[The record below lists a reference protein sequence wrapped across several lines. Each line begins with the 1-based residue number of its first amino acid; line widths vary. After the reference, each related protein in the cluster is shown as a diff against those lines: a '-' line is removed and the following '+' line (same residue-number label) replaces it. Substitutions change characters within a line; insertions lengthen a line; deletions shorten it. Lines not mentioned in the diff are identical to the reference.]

1 MQMKEALFIVLFLV
15 PLCSTMKRV
24 YIDDSLYTLN
34 TNSGDNYFYMDLFYA
49 TIFDLYFYLD
59 DSSYGLTIPIEYCV
73 TDSYPGSSDSFSC
86 DYKTLYT
93 SRTSGSLKYFKVT
106 SYYLS
111 SYRYIVVKYTG
122 SNPGGYLYAKAS
134 YDDDIFD
141 IVGTTLSI
149 VSIVC
154 IVIGCI
160 VFVSILITVLCCVFR
175 RRRIYGGVGYVP
187 PQPAVVITTPL
198 NPY

>member
-24 YIDDSLYTLN
+24 YIDDSVYTLN
-34 TNSGDNYFYMDLFYA
+34 TNSGDNYFYMDLIHA

-59 DSSYGLTIPIEYCV
+59 DSSYGLKTPIEYCV
-73 TDSYPGSSDSFSC
+73 TDSYPGNSDSFSC
-86 DYKTLYT
+86 NYKTLYT
-93 SRTSGSLKYFKVT
+93 SSTSGSLKYFKVT

-111 SYRYIVVKYTG
+111 AYRYIVLKYTG

-134 YDDDIFD
+134 YDDIFD

-175 RRRIYGGVGYVP
+175 RRRIYGGVGYIP

>member
-24 YIDDSLYTLN
+24 YIDDSVYTLN

-59 DSSYGLTIPIEYCV
+59 DSSYGLTLPIEYCV
-73 TDSYPGSSDSFSC
+73 TDSYPGNSDSFSC
-86 DYKTLYT
+86 NYKTLYT
-93 SRTSGSLKYFKVT
+93 SSTSGSLKYFKVT

-134 YDDDIFD
+134 YDDIFD

>member
-24 YIDDSLYTLN
+24 YIDDSVHTIN

-73 TDSYPGSSDSFSC
+73 TDSYPGNSDSFSC
-86 DYKTLYT
+86 NYKTLYT
-93 SRTSGSLKYFKVT
+93 SSTSGSLKYFKVT

-111 SYRYIVVKYTG
+111 AYRYIVLKYTG

-134 YDDDIFD
+134 YDDIFD

>member
-1 MQMKEALFIVLFLV
+1 MQMKEALFLVLFLV

-59 DSSYGLTIPIEYCV
+59 DSSYGLTTPIEYCV
-73 TDSYPGSSDSFSC
+73 TDSYPGNSDSFSC
-86 DYKTLYT
+86 NYKTLYT
-93 SRTSGSLKYFKVT
+93 YSTSGSLKYFKVT

-111 SYRYIVVKYTG
+111 AYRYIVLKYTG

-134 YDDDIFD
+134 YDDIFD

>member
-24 YIDDSLYTLN
+24 YIDDSVYTLN

-59 DSSYGLTIPIEYCV
+59 DSSYGLTTPIEYCV
-73 TDSYPGSSDSFSC
+73 TDSYPGNSDSFSC
-86 DYKTLYT
+86 NYKTLYT
-93 SRTSGSLKYFKVT
+93 YSTSGSLKYFKVT

-111 SYRYIVVKYTG
+111 AYRYIVLKYTG

-134 YDDDIFD
+134 YDDIFD

>member
-1 MQMKEALFIVLFLV
+1 MQMKEALFLVLFLV

-24 YIDDSLYTLN
+24 YIDDNLYTLN
-34 TNSGDNYFYMDLFYA
+34 TNSGDNYFYMDLIYA

-106 SYYLS
+106 SFYLS
-111 SYRYIVVKYTG
+111 AYRYIVVKYTG

-134 YDDDIFD
+134 YDDIFD

>member
-1 MQMKEALFIVLFLV
+1 MKEALFIVLFLV

-24 YIDDSLYTLN
+24 YIDDSVYTLN

-59 DSSYGLTIPIEYCV
+59 DSSYGLTTPIEYCV
-73 TDSYPGSSDSFSC
+73 TDSYPGNSDSFSC
-86 DYKTLYT
+86 NYKTLYT
-93 SRTSGSLKYFKVT
+93 SSTSGSLKYFKVT

-111 SYRYIVVKYTG
+111 AYRYIVLKYTG

-134 YDDDIFD
+134 YDDIFD

>member
-24 YIDDSLYTLN
+24 YIDDSVYTLN

-73 TDSYPGSSDSFSC
+73 TDSYPGNSDSFSC
-86 DYKTLYT
+86 NYKTLYT
-93 SRTSGSLKYFKVT
+93 SSTSGSLKYFKVT

-134 YDDDIFD
+134 YDDIFD

>member
-24 YIDDSLYTLN
+24 YIDDSVHTIN

-73 TDSYPGSSDSFSC
+73 TDSYPGNSDSFSC
-86 DYKTLYT
+86 NYKTLYT
-93 SRTSGSLKYFKVT
+93 SSTSGSLKYFKVT

-134 YDDDIFD
+134 YDDIFD

>member
-1 MQMKEALFIVLFLV
+1 MQMKEALFLVLFLV

-24 YIDDSLYTLN
+24 YIDDSVYTLN

-59 DSSYGLTIPIEYCV
+59 DSSYGLITPIEYCV
-73 TDSYPGSSDSFSC
+73 TDSYPGNSDSFSC
-86 DYKTLYT
+86 NYKTLYT
-93 SRTSGSLKYFKVT
+93 SSTSGSLKYFKVT

-111 SYRYIVVKYTG
+111 AYRYIVLKYTG

-134 YDDDIFD
+134 YDDIFD

>member
-1 MQMKEALFIVLFLV
+1 MQMKEALFLVLFLV

-59 DSSYGLTIPIEYCV
+59 DSSYGLTLPIEYCV
-73 TDSYPGSSDSFSC
+73 TDSYPGNSDSFSC
-86 DYKTLYT
+86 NYKTLYT
-93 SRTSGSLKYFKVT
+93 SSTSGSLKYFKVT
-106 SYYLS
+106 SFYLS
-111 SYRYIVVKYTG
+111 AYRYIVVKYTG

-134 YDDDIFD
+134 YDDIFD

>member
-1 MQMKEALFIVLFLV
+1 MKEALFLVLFLV

-24 YIDDSLYTLN
+24 YIDDSVYTLN

-59 DSSYGLTIPIEYCV
+59 DSSYGLTLPIEYCV
-73 TDSYPGSSDSFSC
+73 TDSYPGNSDSFSC
-86 DYKTLYT
+86 NYKTLYT

-134 YDDDIFD
+134 YDDIFD

-187 PQPAVVITTPL
+187 PQPAVVISTPL

>member
-1 MQMKEALFIVLFLV
+1 MQMKEALFLVLFLV

-59 DSSYGLTIPIEYCV
+59 DSSYGLTTPIEYCV
-73 TDSYPGSSDSFSC
+73 TDSYPGNSDSFSC
-86 DYKTLYT
+86 NYKTLYT
-93 SRTSGSLKYFKVT
+93 YSTSGSLKYFKVT

-111 SYRYIVVKYTG
+111 AYRYIVVKYTG

-134 YDDDIFD
+134 YDDIFD

>member
-24 YIDDSLYTLN
+24 YIDDSVYTLN

-59 DSSYGLTIPIEYCV
+59 DSSYGLTTPIEYCV
-73 TDSYPGSSDSFSC
+73 TDSYPGNSDSFSC
-86 DYKTLYT
+86 NYKTLYT

-111 SYRYIVVKYTG
+111 AYRYIVLKYTG

-134 YDDDIFD
+134 YDDIFD

>member
-24 YIDDSLYTLN
+24 YIDDSVYTLN

-59 DSSYGLTIPIEYCV
+59 DSSYGLTLPIEYCV
-73 TDSYPGSSDSFSC
+73 TDSYPGNSDSFSC
-86 DYKTLYT
+86 NYKTLYT
-93 SRTSGSLKYFKVT
+93 SSTSGSLKYFKVT

-111 SYRYIVVKYTG
+111 AYRYIVLKYTG

-134 YDDDIFD
+134 YDDIFD

>member
-1 MQMKEALFIVLFLV
+1 MQMKEALFLVLFLV

-24 YIDDSLYTLN
+24 YIDDSVYTLN

-59 DSSYGLTIPIEYCV
+59 DSSYGLTTPIEYCV
-73 TDSYPGSSDSFSC
+73 TDSYPGNSDSFSC
-86 DYKTLYT
+86 NYKTLYT
-93 SRTSGSLKYFKVT
+93 SSTSGSLKYFKVT

-134 YDDDIFD
+134 YDDIFD

>member
-24 YIDDSLYTLN
+24 YIDDSVYTLN

-59 DSSYGLTIPIEYCV
+59 DSSYGLTTPIEYCV
-73 TDSYPGSSDSFSC
+73 TDSYPGNSDSFSC
-86 DYKTLYT
+86 NYKTLYT
-93 SRTSGSLKYFKVT
+93 YSTSGSLKYFKVT

-134 YDDDIFD
+134 YDDIFD

>member
-1 MQMKEALFIVLFLV
+1 MQMKEALFLVLFLV

-24 YIDDSLYTLN
+24 YIDDSLHTLN
-34 TNSGDNYFYMDLFYA
+34 TNSGDNYFYMDLIYA

-106 SYYLS
+106 SFYLS
-111 SYRYIVVKYTG
+111 AYRYIVVKYTG

-134 YDDDIFD
+134 YDDIFD

>member
-1 MQMKEALFIVLFLV
+1 MQMKEALFLVLFLV

-24 YIDDSLYTLN
+24 YIDDSVYTLN

-59 DSSYGLTIPIEYCV
+59 DSSYGLTLPIEYCV
-73 TDSYPGSSDSFSC
+73 TDSYPGNSDSFSC
-86 DYKTLYT
+86 NYKTLYT

-111 SYRYIVVKYTG
+111 AYRYIVLKYTG

-134 YDDDIFD
+134 YDDIFD

-160 VFVSILITVLCCVFR
+160 VFVSILITILCCVFR

>member
-1 MQMKEALFIVLFLV
+1 MQMKEALFLVLFLV

-24 YIDDSLYTLN
+24 YIDDSVYTLN

-59 DSSYGLTIPIEYCV
+59 DSSYGLKTPIEYCV
-73 TDSYPGSSDSFSC
+73 TDSYPGNSDSFSC
-86 DYKTLYT
+86 NYKTLYT
-93 SRTSGSLKYFKVT
+93 YSTSGSLKYFKVT

-111 SYRYIVVKYTG
+111 AYRYIVLKYTG

-134 YDDDIFD
+134 YDDIFD

>member
-1 MQMKEALFIVLFLV
+1 MQMKQALFLVLFLV

-24 YIDDSLYTLN
+24 YIDDSVHTIN

-59 DSSYGLTIPIEYCV
+59 DSSYGLTTPIEYCV
-73 TDSYPGSSDSFSC
+73 TDSYPGNSDSFSC
-86 DYKTLYT
+86 NYKTLYT

-111 SYRYIVVKYTG
+111 AYRYIVLKYTG

-134 YDDDIFD
+134 YDDIFD

-160 VFVSILITVLCCVFR
+160 VFVSILITILCCVFR

>member
-24 YIDDSLYTLN
+24 YIDDSVHTIN

-59 DSSYGLTIPIEYCV
+59 DSSYGLTTPIEYCV
-73 TDSYPGSSDSFSC
+73 TDSYPGNSDSFSC
-86 DYKTLYT
+86 NYKTLYT
-93 SRTSGSLKYFKVT
+93 SSTSGSLKYFKVT

-134 YDDDIFD
+134 YDDIFD

>member
-24 YIDDSLYTLN
+24 YIDDSVYTLN

-59 DSSYGLTIPIEYCV
+59 DSSYGLTTPIEYCV
-73 TDSYPGSSDSFSC
+73 TDSYPGNSDSFSC
-86 DYKTLYT
+86 NYKTLYT
-93 SRTSGSLKYFKVT
+93 SSTSGSLKYFKVT

-111 SYRYIVVKYTG
+111 AYRYIVLKYTG

-134 YDDDIFD
+134 YDDIFD

>member
-24 YIDDSLYTLN
+24 YIDDSVYTLN

-59 DSSYGLTIPIEYCV
+59 DSSYGLTTPIEYCV
-73 TDSYPGSSDSFSC
+73 TDSYPGNSDSFSC
-86 DYKTLYT
+86 NYKTLYT
-93 SRTSGSLKYFKVT
+93 SSTSGSLKYFKVT

-111 SYRYIVVKYTG
+111 AYRYIVVKYTG

-134 YDDDIFD
+134 YDDIFD

>member
-1 MQMKEALFIVLFLV
+1 MQMKQALFLVLFLV

-73 TDSYPGSSDSFSC
+73 TDSYPGNSDSFSC
-86 DYKTLYT
+86 NYKTLYT
-93 SRTSGSLKYFKVT
+93 SSTSGSLKYFKVT

-111 SYRYIVVKYTG
+111 AYRYIVLKYTG

-134 YDDDIFD
+134 YDDIFD

>member
-1 MQMKEALFIVLFLV
+1 MQMKEALFLVLFLV

-24 YIDDSLYTLN
+24 YIDDSVYTLN
-34 TNSGDNYFYMDLFYA
+34 TNSGDNYFYMDLIHA

-59 DSSYGLTIPIEYCV
+59 DSSYGLKTPIEYCV
-73 TDSYPGSSDSFSC
+73 TDSYPGNSDSFSC
-86 DYKTLYT
+86 NYKTLYT
-93 SRTSGSLKYFKVT
+93 SSTSGSLKYFKVT

-111 SYRYIVVKYTG
+111 AYRYIVVKYTG

-134 YDDDIFD
+134 YDDIFD

-175 RRRIYGGVGYVP
+175 RRRIYGGVGYIP

>member
-1 MQMKEALFIVLFLV
+1 MQMKEALFLVLFLV

-24 YIDDSLYTLN
+24 YIDDSVHTIN

-73 TDSYPGSSDSFSC
+73 TDSYPGNSDSFSC
-86 DYKTLYT
+86 NYKTLYT
-93 SRTSGSLKYFKVT
+93 SSTSGSLKYFKVT

-111 SYRYIVVKYTG
+111 AYRYIVLKYTG

-134 YDDDIFD
+134 YDDIFD

>member
-34 TNSGDNYFYMDLFYA
+34 TNSGDNYFYMDLIYA

-111 SYRYIVVKYTG
+111 AYRYIVVKYKG

-134 YDDDIFD
+134 YDDIFD
-141 IVGTTLSI
+141 IVGTTLSL
-149 VSIVC
+149 VSIIC

-160 VFVSILITVLCCVFR
+160 VFVSVLITVLCCVFR

>member
-1 MQMKEALFIVLFLV
+1 MQMKEALFLVLFLV

-34 TNSGDNYFYMDLFYA
+34 TNSGDNYFYMDLIYA

-111 SYRYIVVKYTG
+111 AYRYIVVKYKG

-134 YDDDIFD
+134 YDDIFD

>member
-24 YIDDSLYTLN
+24 YIDDSVHTIN

-59 DSSYGLTIPIEYCV
+59 DSSYGLTLPIEYCV
-73 TDSYPGSSDSFSC
+73 TDSYPGNSDSFSC
-86 DYKTLYT
+86 NYKTLYT
-93 SRTSGSLKYFKVT
+93 YSTSGSLKYFKVT

-134 YDDDIFD
+134 YDDIFD

>member
-1 MQMKEALFIVLFLV
+1 MQMKEALFLVLFLV

-24 YIDDSLYTLN
+24 YIDDSVYTLN

-59 DSSYGLTIPIEYCV
+59 DSSYGLTLPIEYCV
-73 TDSYPGSSDSFSC
+73 TDSYPGNSDSFSC
-86 DYKTLYT
+86 NYKTLYT

-106 SYYLS
+106 SFYLS
-111 SYRYIVVKYTG
+111 AYRYIVVKYTG

-134 YDDDIFD
+134 YDDIFD

>member
-1 MQMKEALFIVLFLV
+1 MQMKEALFLVLFLV

-24 YIDDSLYTLN
+24 YIDDSVYTLN

-59 DSSYGLTIPIEYCV
+59 DSSYGLTTPIEYCV
-73 TDSYPGSSDSFSC
+73 TDSYPGNSDSFSC
-86 DYKTLYT
+86 NYKTLYT
-93 SRTSGSLKYFKVT
+93 SSTSGSLKYFKVT

-111 SYRYIVVKYTG
+111 AYRYIVLKYTG

-134 YDDDIFD
+134 YDDIFD

>member
-1 MQMKEALFIVLFLV
+1 MQMKEALFLVLFLV

-24 YIDDSLYTLN
+24 YIDDSVHTIN

-59 DSSYGLTIPIEYCV
+59 DSSYGLTTPIEYCV
-73 TDSYPGSSDSFSC
+73 TDSYPGNSDSFSC
-86 DYKTLYT
+86 NYKTLYT
-93 SRTSGSLKYFKVT
+93 SSTSGSLKYFKVT

-134 YDDDIFD
+134 YDDIFD

>member
-1 MQMKEALFIVLFLV
+1 MQMKEALFLVLFLV

-24 YIDDSLYTLN
+24 YIDDSVYTLN

-59 DSSYGLTIPIEYCV
+59 DSSYGLTTPIEYCV
-73 TDSYPGSSDSFSC
+73 TDSYPGNSDSFSC
-86 DYKTLYT
+86 NYKTLYT
-93 SRTSGSLKYFKVT
+93 SSTSGSLKYFKVT

-111 SYRYIVVKYTG
+111 AYRYIVVKYTG

-134 YDDDIFD
+134 YDDIFD

>member
-1 MQMKEALFIVLFLV
+1 MQMKEALFLVLFLV

-34 TNSGDNYFYMDLFYA
+34 TNSGDNYFYMDLIYA

-111 SYRYIVVKYTG
+111 AYRYIVVKYKG

-134 YDDDIFD
+134 YDDIFD

-160 VFVSILITVLCCVFR
+160 VFVSILITILCCVFR

>member
-1 MQMKEALFIVLFLV
+1 MKEALFLVLFLV

-24 YIDDSLYTLN
+24 YIDDSVYTLN

-59 DSSYGLTIPIEYCV
+59 DSSYGLTTPIEYCV
-73 TDSYPGSSDSFSC
+73 TDSYPGNSDSFSC
-86 DYKTLYT
+86 NYKTLYT
-93 SRTSGSLKYFKVT
+93 YSTSGSLKYFKVT

-111 SYRYIVVKYTG
+111 AYRYIVLKYTG

-134 YDDDIFD
+134 YDDIFD

>member
-1 MQMKEALFIVLFLV
+1 
-15 PLCSTMKRV
+15 
-24 YIDDSLYTLN
+24 
-34 TNSGDNYFYMDLFYA
+34 MDLFYA

-59 DSSYGLTIPIEYCV
+59 DSSYGLTTPIEYCV
-73 TDSYPGSSDSFSC
+73 TDSYPGNSDSFSC
-86 DYKTLYT
+86 NYKTLYT
-93 SRTSGSLKYFKVT
+93 YSTSGSLKYFKVT

-111 SYRYIVVKYTG
+111 AYRYIVLKYTG

-134 YDDDIFD
+134 YDDIFD

>member
-24 YIDDSLYTLN
+24 YIDDSVHTIN

-59 DSSYGLTIPIEYCV
+59 DSSYGLTLPIEYCV
-73 TDSYPGSSDSFSC
+73 TDSYPGNSDSFSC
-86 DYKTLYT
+86 NYKTLYT
-93 SRTSGSLKYFKVT
+93 SSTSGSLKYFKVT

-111 SYRYIVVKYTG
+111 AYRYIVLKYTG

-134 YDDDIFD
+134 YDDIFD

>member
-1 MQMKEALFIVLFLV
+1 MQMKEALFLVLFLV

-24 YIDDSLYTLN
+24 YIDDSVHTIN

-59 DSSYGLTIPIEYCV
+59 DSSYGLTTPIEYCV
-73 TDSYPGSSDSFSC
+73 TDSYPGNSDSFSC
-86 DYKTLYT
+86 NYKTLYT
-93 SRTSGSLKYFKVT
+93 SSTSGSLKYFKVT

-111 SYRYIVVKYTG
+111 AYRYIVVKYTG

-134 YDDDIFD
+134 YDDIFD

>member
-86 DYKTLYT
+86 NYKTLYT
-93 SRTSGSLKYFKVT
+93 SSTSGSLKYFKVT

-111 SYRYIVVKYTG
+111 AYRYIVLKYTG

-134 YDDDIFD
+134 YDDIFD